1 MSSEEEQKRE
11 KIKLEIEELQ
21 TEKNE
26 LSQSI
31 EEQKEE
37 LAVDCWTCT
46 CGLVTECNCKHMG
59 IRTFRNNK
67 ALSEI
72 DIQNMMDT
80 TGG

>member
-1 MSSEEEQKRE
+1 MEMQIIIKSLNL
-11 KIKLEIEELQ
+11 KIATLERI
-21 TEKNE
+21 
-26 LSQSI
+26 I